1 MKEEK
6 RVIALLKDIK
16 SLINNQ
22 KTEDKW
28 LDINQASKYC
38 SVHPSTLRRSVK
50 SGDLQASNKV
60 GKTLF
65 KQSNLESW
73 LN

>member
-1 MKEEK
+1 MQNST
-6 RVIALLKDIK
+6 RVIELLKDIK
-16 SLINNQ
+16 SLINN
-22 KTEDKW
+22 KNTEDKW
-28 LDINQASKYC
+28 LDINKASSYC

-50 SGDLQASNKV
+50 SGHLKASNKV

>member
-16 SLINNQ
+16 CLINNQ
-22 KTEDKW
+22 KMEDKW
-28 LDINQASKYC
+28 LDISQASKYT
-38 SVHPSTLRRSVK
+38 SLSKETLRRSVK
-50 SGDLQASNKV
+50 SGHLKASNKV